1 MTFVK
6 GQPKIAGRKP
16 GTPNKV
22 AANIKEICQRAAPQL
37 IAELLRLAQRS
48 KSEMVRIAAAKE
60 ILDRG
65 FGKARQT
72 VEGAVLHGV
81 SLELQKLLAQH
92 DGESR
97 SIPTRTNGVLIEH
110 DEDGNDH
117 NNNGS
122 DGLH

>member
-22 AANIKEICQRAAPQL
+22 AASIKEICQRAAPALVQ
-37 IAELLRLAQRS
+37 ELLRLATSSR
-48 KSEMVRIAAAKE
+48 SEMVRITAAKE

-65 FGKARQT
+65 FGKAKQS
-72 VEGAVLHGV
+72 VEGEVFVGV
-81 SLELQKLLAQH
+81 SLQLKQLLDAH
-92 DGESR
+92 DGSSR
-97 SIPTRTNGVLIEH
+97 SIPNRNGALIEH
-110 DEDGNDH
+110 DESDGEKNGS
-117 NNNGS
+117 GS